1 MSSANLKE
9 INIQLS
15 IVFLFAGNEKSNFK
29 ICKEN
34 SIYNSTK
41 NAKESSTKRWMRV
54 HWEQYKIIEKN

>member
-41 NAKESSTKRWMRV
+41 NTKENSTKR
-54 HWEQYKIIEKN
+54 